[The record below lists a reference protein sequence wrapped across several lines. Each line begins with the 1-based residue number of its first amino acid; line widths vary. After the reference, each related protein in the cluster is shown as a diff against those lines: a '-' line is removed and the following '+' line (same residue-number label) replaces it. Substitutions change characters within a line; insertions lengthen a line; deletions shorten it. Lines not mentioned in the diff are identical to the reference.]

1 MENWTVVE
9 LRKYA
14 RRMGIKVSG
23 NKAELIERIVAAE
36 LSQHRQAA

>member
-1 MENWTVVE
+1 METWTVTE

-23 NKAELIERIVAAE
+23 NKAELIDRIVAAE
-36 LSQHRQAA
+36 LSRHAKAA